1 MKVTVDIDPANMG
14 TVFGSVK
21 KALCNGLEQPQAKN
35 SIDPR
40 NARNIQRATKM
51 LAALEALYSAKNS
64 IEFYHYFGNFIET
77 MSSVSN
83 ANSLVTVFGT
93 NPVSEYFQVIAES
106 QYSSI
111 IEAAFSNIATLAYN
125 CAEGIHRTKKHANEF
140 RETHS
145 RKEYISEDSHKSE
158 DTEEEP
164 TTINELLIHLLREEF
179 KDDPEVK
186 IYLKTKGEV

>member
-14 TVFGSVK
+14 TVFGSVR
-21 KALCNGLEQPQAKN
+21 KALCNGLKQPQAKEN
-35 SIDPR
+35 IDPISIR
-40 NARNIQRATKM
+40 RATKM

-77 MSSVSN
+77 MGSVSN
-83 ANSLVTVFGT
+83 TNSLVTVFGT

-106 QYSSI
+106 QYCSI
-111 IEAAFSNIATLAYN
+111 ITTAFSNIATLAYN

-140 RETHS
+140 RKTHS
-145 RKEYISEDSHKSE
+145 RKEYVSEDLHKSE
-158 DTEEEP
+158 DTKEEP

-179 KDDPEVK
+179 KDDPDVK
-186 IYLKTKGEV
+186 IYLKTKEED

>member
-1 MKVTVDIDPANMG
+1 MKVTIDIDPANMG

-21 KALCNGLEQPQAKN
+21 KALCDGLEQPEAKN

-40 NARNIQRATKM
+40 YIRRATEM

-77 MSSVSN
+77 MSSMSN
-83 ANSLVTVFGT
+83 TNSLVTVFGT
-93 NPVSEYFQVIAES
+93 DPVNEYFQVIAEI

-111 IEAAFSNIATLAYN
+111 MRSAFSNIATLAYN
-125 CAEGIHRTKKHANEF
+125 CAEGIHKTKKHANEF
-140 RETHS
+140 RKTHS
-145 RKEYISEDSHKSE
+145 RKEYVSEDSHKRE

-164 TTINELLIHLLREEF
+164 ATISDLLIHLLREEF
-179 KDDPEVK
+179 KDDPGVK
-186 IYLKTKGEV
+186 IYLKTKE